1 MTNRKDA
8 DLGALSAH
16 LDSSDASLDALIR
29 DAWQDVRVDSSLEA
43 STLAAIQ
50 EARAA
55 EPACSTSPQRA
66 SEAAPSSAEKR
77 AHKKGSAPNGVN
89 APVFTPV
96 VPTGKR
102 PRRIHFARA
111 AVAAVLCLALMG
123 VGGGF
128 IYNTETA
135 YASIGAQ
142 QNASVTLG
150 VNRFGKVRSVQAADN
165 GSGVDVN
172 DLGLEGMSYEDAVE
186 TLLESGYFTDDQVD
200 ASISSDD
207 ASQQDSLVNTTQAC
221 LTEAGCSGNCNGQAY
236 GNGHAYGS
244 ANGKN
249 SDAGTGQG
257 QGSGSNSG
265 MGQHRGQAH
274 HAESDE

>member
-8 DLGALSAH
+8 DLDALSAH

-29 DAWQDVRVDSSLEA
+29 DAWQDVRVDASLEA
-43 STLAAIQ
+43 SALAAIQ
-50 EARAA
+50 KARSS
-55 EPACSTSPQRA
+55 ESSSSPRPQGA
-66 SEAAPSSAEKR
+66 SESPSPAREHAPEKENTP
-77 AHKKGSAPNGVN
+77 GGVN
-89 APVFTPV
+89 APVFIPV
-96 VPTGKR
+96 APTGKR
-102 PRRIHFARA
+102 PRRIRFARA
-111 AVAAVLCLALMG
+111 AVAAVLCLALVG
-123 VGGGF
+123 IGGGV

-150 VNRFGKVRSVQAADN
+150 VNRFGYVRSVQAADN
-165 GSGVDVN
+165 GSGVNVN
-172 DLGLEGMSYEDAVE
+172 DLGLKGMSYEDAME

-207 ASQQDSLVNTTQAC
+207 ASQQDGLVSTTQAC
-221 LTEAGCSGNCNGQAY
+221 LTEAGCSGSCNGQSY

-249 SDAGTGQG
+249 SDTNTGSG

-265 MGQHRGQAH
+265 MGQQRGQAH